1 MYSYAWDLAEEG
13 LDLALGRMRDAGINT
28 VTLAA
33 SYHAGKFLRPHGPG
47 GKIYFPEDGTVYFR
61 PRPQRYGLIKPLQS
75 ALAKERDLFAELEKT
90 APDMQRVAWAV
101 CAHNTALG
109 TRHPE
114 FAAQNAYGDSYPYSL
129 SPAFPEVQDYIV
141 ALCADLAQHYGLHGI
156 TLESPGF
163 MPFDHGF
170 HHEFFLAP
178 LNGWAKWLLGLDFSE
193 GVMTGAR
200 EAGIE
205 VDRLRQ
211 DVRTIL
217 DWFLEAPTAVPE
229 EVATAWITTDII
241 SDQEWGAFLRWRC
254 QVVTDLVRR
263 VRAEVPAET
272 TLAVIPTVQRPTAN
286 CWMEGSDLA
295 SLADAA
301 DALEIPAYEPSAA
314 AVLND
319 ARDCRR
325 RAGAEAK
332 LNFILRPAYPDLGN
346 GAETVEAA
354 RAVQSVGLNGI
365 AFYNYGHFALDAM
378 NHVRDALAQLES

>member
-61 PRPQRYGLIKPLQS
+61 PRPTRYGIIKPLQS
-75 ALAKERDLFAELEKT
+75 ALAKERDMFAELEKS
-90 APDMQRVAWAV
+90 APDMQRIAWTV

-114 FAAQNAYGDSYPYSL
+114 FAAQNAYGDRYPYSL

-141 ALCADLAQHYGLHGI
+141 ALCADMAAHYELHGV

-163 MPFDHGF
+163 LPFDHGF

-200 EAGIE
+200 EAGIDVE
-205 VDRLRQ
+205 RLR
-211 DVRTIL
+211 VKVCAAL
-217 DWFLEAPTAVPE
+217 DEFLQAPTAMSE
-229 EVATAWITTDII
+229 GMAGAWITSDIVG
-241 SDQEWGAFLRWRC
+241 DAEWGAFLRWRC
-254 QVVTDLVRR
+254 GVVSDLIRR
-263 VRAEVPAET
+263 VRAELPKQT
-272 TLAVIPTVQRPTAN
+272 TLAVIPSVQRPTAN
-286 CWMEGSDLA
+286 CWMEGSDLDA
-295 SLADAA
+295 LAKAA

-314 AVLND
+314 AALND
-319 ARDCRR
+319 AQDSRR
-325 RAGAEAK
+325 RAGADAK
-332 LNFILRPAYPDLGN
+332 LNFILRPAYPDLSN
-346 GAETVEAA
+346 GAETAETA
-354 RAVQSVGLNGI
+354 RALQNVGLNGI

-378 NHVRDALAQLES
+378 NNVRDALAQLDS